1 MYANGVKVYHFKAK
15 DSETKPYPLFFIYI
29 TKDFTVD
36 NMKKIG
42 LNGKVY
48 RVPVDYN
55 TINFSNV
62 VAIHK
67 YLMKD
72 QNIAYMLGF
81 IYQPFIVLELLL
93 LGFGVLLATKCSPMT
108 SQPCATRPKLVD
120 INPDEFP

>member
-1 MYANGVKVYHFKAK
+1 MKVYHFKAK

-36 NMKKIG
+36 NTKKIG

-55 TINFSNV
+55 TIDISNV

-67 YLMKD
+67 YLMKN
-72 QNIAYMLGF
+72 QNIA
-81 IYQPFIVLELLL
+81 
-93 LGFGVLLATKCSPMT
+93 
-108 SQPCATRPKLVD
+108 
-120 INPDEFP
+120 

>member
-15 DSETKPYPLFFIYI
+15 DAETKPYPLFFIYI

-55 TINFSNV
+55 AIDISNV

-67 YLMKD
+67 YLMKN
-72 QNIAYMLGF
+72 QNIA
-81 IYQPFIVLELLL
+81 
-93 LGFGVLLATKCSPMT
+93 
-108 SQPCATRPKLVD
+108 
-120 INPDEFP
+120 